1 MQLKEIAA
9 DGTTSE
15 MLREIGTPQIVSW
28 EALNFGLTPRSQISI
43 SPVHGLIFET
53 VDVDGALRC
62 D

>member
-15 MLREIGTPQIVSW
+15 MLREIGTPQIVS
-28 EALNFGLTPRSQISI
+28 
-43 SPVHGLIFET
+43 ET
-53 VDVDGALRC
+53 ADTDGALRC